1 MFLAK
6 LAGIEYINC
15 PNLEKLFL
23 VVENAQAN
31 YNNKKAYL
39 ENIFLDKSNSKHI
52 CKSTYCVVGSQTAA
66 ANSWSSTESISSLL
80 QMSLHDD
87 EDSVWACLKIA
98 KSC

>member
-23 VVENAQAN
+23 VVKNAQAN

-39 ENIFLDKSNSKHI
+39 ANRFLDKSNSKHI

-66 ANSWSSTESISSLL
+66 ANS
-80 QMSLHDD
+80 
-87 EDSVWACLKIA
+87 
-98 KSC
+98 